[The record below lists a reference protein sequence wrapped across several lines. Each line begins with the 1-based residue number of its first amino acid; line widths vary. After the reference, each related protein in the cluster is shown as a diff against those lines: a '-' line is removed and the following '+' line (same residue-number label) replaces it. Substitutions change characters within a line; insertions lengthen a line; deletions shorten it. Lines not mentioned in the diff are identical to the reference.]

1 MAAGTEL
8 LGHMNKQNSQSN
20 GNSKD
25 YLAIGVF
32 TVVLLLLVV
41 SAIYLIRTTKNEP
54 FDNSFKTVS
63 KWIGDYWNEGKR
75 FIEGKKG
82 TWSPSKKEKEIIKH
96 FRTGHSLYR
105 KKIYRKALHEFDKVI
120 QHDPNSYRAYFWR
133 GRTYIKL
140 KRYREA
146 TVDFQ
151 KVITIKPD
159 YAEAYDNMGW
169 LYMQLDEYDESI
181 KYLSQS
187 LELKPNDGWAYY
199 TRGRCYFQKG
209 DLQKALKDAKASCS
223 LGYKKGCQAYK
234 ELREEISKSNR
245 DSQGAGKI

>member
-1 MAAGTEL
+1 
-8 LGHMNKQNSQSN
+8 MNKQNSQNN
-20 GNSKD
+20 GKPKD

-41 SAIYLIRTTKNEP
+41 SAIYLIRTTKKAT
-54 FDNSFKTVS
+54 FDNPFKTVS
-63 KWIGDYWNEGKR
+63 KWIGDYWHEGKR

-82 TWSPSKKEKEIIKH
+82 SWSPSKKEKEIIKH

-105 KKIYRKALHEFDKVI
+105 KKIYRKALHEFEKVI
-120 QHDPNSYRAYFWR
+120 KLDPNNYRAYFWR
-133 GRTYIKL
+133 GRTYIKV
-140 KRYREA
+140 KRYKEA
-146 TVDFQ
+146 ILDFQ
-151 KVITIKPD
+151 KVIKIKPD
-159 YAEAYDNMGW
+159 YAEAYDNLGW
-169 LYMQLDEYDESI
+169 LYMQLDEYDKSI

-187 LELKPNDGWAYY
+187 IELKPNDGWVYS

-209 DLQKALKDAKASCS
+209 DLQKALKDAKTSCG

-234 ELREEISKSNR
+234 EFRDDMSSSDR